1 MMKWFKRNTRNDV
14 HEFQPLLV
22 EIEDRPLNPV
32 GRSILWIIF
41 GVILFGILWLS
52 FATID
57 IVVSARGKVVPTGEI
72 KVLQPIETGVIS
84 KILVKEGEHVQKDQ
98 VLMQIDPSVTQ
109 TSLASKDKDLMVHIL
124 ECERLSA
131 LVENRK
137 PQWNQYTHLDTA
149 LLNEQK
155 DLYLHQRDSLSASKS
170 QYAMKKSQAEAQ
182 YGSAKSDVQRLEG
195 IFQKEQIRLKRME
208 KVLDIIARN
217 DYEEA
222 QKSAHNIHEQLN
234 MAHHK
239 ERESKQ
245 HLKEVEHEAKVYIE
259 QTISTWFNQ
268 LLDKKKELRAL
279 ESEINAIAFQNRQ
292 QQIKAPLS
300 GYIGKL
306 MVNTEGGVVTPAE
319 KLISLVPDD
328 APLIIKATVLN
339 QDRGFITKEMS
350 AAIKID
356 TFTFQKYGFIEGI
369 VDSIGNDAIEDE
381 KQGLIYE
388 IKVIPT
394 TTSLMIDGKEKRL
407 EPGMNVTTEIKV
419 GKRKIIEFF
428 IYPIIQYMD
437 EGLSVR

>member
-1 MMKWFKRNTRNDV
+1 MKWFKQGARNDV

-41 GVILFGILWLS
+41 GVIFFGIMWLS

-84 KILVKEGEHVQKDQ
+84 KILVKEGEHVEKDQ

-109 TSLASKDKDLMVHIL
+109 TSLASKDKDLVVHTL

-137 PQWNQYTHLDTA
+137 PKWNQYEHMDAA

-155 DLYLHQRDSLSASKS
+155 DLYLHQRDSLNSSKS

-182 YGSAKSDVQRLEG
+182 YSSAKSDVQRLEG
-195 IFQKEQIRLKRME
+195 IFQKEQAHLKRME

-217 DYEEA
+217 DYEEL
-222 QKSAHNIHEQLN
+222 QKNTHNVHEQLN

-245 HLKEVEHEAKVYIE
+245 HLKEVEHEAKVYVE

-268 LLDKKKELRAL
+268 LLDKQKELRAL

-356 TFTFQKYGFIEGI
+356 TFTFQKYGLIEGV

>member
-1 MMKWFKRNTRNDV
+1 MKWFNRNTRNDV

-41 GVILFGILWLS
+41 GVIFFGILWLS

-109 TSLASKDKDLMVHIL
+109 TRLESKEKNLNALSL

-131 LVENRK
+131 LVHQRK
-137 PQWNQYTHLDTA
+137 PSFKQVTSYDEI
-149 LLNEQK
+149 LLLEQK
-155 DLYLHQRDSLSASKS
+155 RLYQHQYDALHASKA
-170 QYAMKKSQAEAQ
+170 QYAMKKAQAKAQ
-182 YGSAKSDVQRLEG
+182 YQSAQSDVIRLIHLIE
-195 IFQKEQIRLKRME
+195 KEQLRSERME
-208 KVLDIIARN
+208 KVLDIIAKKE
-217 DYEEA
+217 YEEV
-222 QKSAHNIHEQLN
+222 QKNILNLTEQLH
-234 MAHHK
+234 MAQQK
-239 ERESKQ
+239 EYESKQ
-245 HLKEVEHEAKVYIE
+245 HLKEVEHEAKVYVE

-268 LLDKKKELRAL
+268 LIDKQKELRTL

-319 KLISLVPDD
+319 KLISLVPDG

-339 QDRGFITKEMS
+339 QDIGFIAKEMDT
-350 AAIKID
+350 AIKID
-356 TFTFQKYGFIEGI
+356 TFTFQKYGLIEGR

-381 KQGLIYE
+381 KQGLVYE
-388 IKVIPT
+388 IKVIPKT
-394 TTSLMIDGKEKRL
+394 DSLMIDGKEKRL

>member
-1 MMKWFKRNTRNDV
+1 MKSNKQYKDH

-22 EIEDRPLNPV
+22 EIEDRPLNPL
-32 GRSILWIIF
+32 GRSVLWIVF
-41 GVILFGILWLS
+41 GVIFFGILWLS

-57 IVVSARGKVVPTGEI
+57 IVVSARGKVVPTGEVKI
-72 KVLQPIETGVIS
+72 LQPIETGVIS
-84 KILVKEGEHVQKDQ
+84 KILVKEGEYVKKDQ

-109 TSLASKDKDLMVHIL
+109 TSLASKDKDLIVHIL
-124 ECERLSA
+124 ENERLSA

-137 PQWNQYTHLDTA
+137 PTWSESNHLDKALLSEQQDLYTH
-149 LLNEQK
+149 Q
-155 DLYLHQRDSLSASKS
+155 HDSLNASKS
-170 QYAMKKSQAEAQ
+170 QYSMKKSQAQAQ
-182 YGSAKSDVQRLEG
+182 YNSSKSDVQRLEG
-195 IFQKEQIRLKRME
+195 ILQKEQMHLKRME

-217 DYEEA
+217 DYEEVL
-222 QKSAHNIHEQLN
+222 KSAHNISEQLN
-234 MAHHK
+234 MARHK
-239 ERESKQ
+239 EQESKQ
-245 HLKEVEHEAKVYIE
+245 HLKEIEHEEKVYIE

-279 ESEINAIAFQNRQ
+279 ESEINAISFQNRQ

-300 GYIGKL
+300 GYVAKL

-328 APLIIKATVLN
+328 APLIVKATVLN
-339 QDRGFITKEMS
+339 QDIGFVTKQMPV
-350 AAIKID
+350 AIKID
-356 TFTFQKYGFIEGI
+356 AFTFQKYGLIEGV

-388 IKVIPT
+388 IKVTPKT
-394 TTSLMIDGKEKRL
+394 DTLTVEGKEKRL
-407 EPGMNVTTEIKV
+407 EPGMNVTAEIKV

>member
-1 MMKWFKRNTRNDV
+1 MKKKEQHNDV

-22 EIEDRPLNPV
+22 EIEDRPLNPL
-32 GRSILWIIF
+32 GRSILWLIF
-41 GVILFGILWLS
+41 AVIFFGILWLS
-52 FATID
+52 FAKID
-57 IVVSARGKVVPTGEI
+57 IVVSARGKVVPSGEI
-72 KVLQPIETGVIS
+72 KILQPIETGVIS
-84 KILVKEGEHVQKDQ
+84 KILVKEGEHVEKDQ

-109 TSLASKDKDLMVHIL
+109 TSLASKEKDLMVHML
-124 ECERLSA
+124 ENERLSA
-131 LVENRK
+131 LVENKK
-137 PQWNQYTHLDTA
+137 PNWSKFEHLDQS
-149 LLNEQK
+149 LLQEQK
-155 DLYLHQRDSLSASKS
+155 DLYIHQYDSLSASKS

-182 YGSAKSDVQRLEG
+182 YRSAKSDVQRLEG
-195 IFQKEQIRLKRME
+195 LLHKEQTRLQRME

-217 DYEEA
+217 EYEEV
-222 QKSAHNIHEQLN
+222 QKSAHNSREQLN
-234 MAHHK
+234 MARHK
-239 ERESKQ
+239 EHESKQ
-245 HLKEVEHEAKVYIE
+245 HLKEVEQEAKVYVE

-268 LLDKKKELRAL
+268 LLEKKKELRAL
-279 ESEINAIAFQNRQ
+279 ESEINAISFQNRQ

-339 QDRGFITKEMS
+339 QDIGFIAKQMS

-356 TFTFQKYGFIEGI
+356 TFTFQKYGLIEGV
-369 VDSIGNDAIEDE
+369 VDTIGNDAIEDE

-388 IKVIPT
+388 IKVVPT
-394 TTSLMIDGKEKRL
+394 STSLMVEGKEKRL

-419 GKRKIIEFF
+419 GKRRIIEFF